1 MYPVLAQ
8 AYMIL
13 DLLWNVCVTHARNG
27 IISQGGVQM
36 LGKPASPAVVKSPTD
51 HGFASPSEVV
61 PPAKTAC
68 YLRSHVPT
76 HSTSKIEVSEV
87 ASSSS
92 LYQ

>member
-36 LGKPASPAVVKSPTD
+36 LGKPAPPAVVKSPTD
-51 HGFASPSEVV
+51 HEFASPSEVV

-68 YLRSHVPT
+68 Y
-76 HSTSKIEVSEV
+76 EVT
-87 ASSSS
+87 
-92 LYQ
+92 YQPIPPAKLKYQK